1 MVNVNFVV
9 AAWIDSI
16 LFRVVL
22 VHVVIDNIKIKDAY
36 LLGYYA
42 FLGASL
48 TDLGNRHGTIARN
61 NDLMIGR
68 SR

>member
-1 MVNVNFVV
+1 MRNYQ
-9 AAWIDSI
+9 
-16 LFRVVL
+16 VL
-22 VHVVIDNIKIKDAY
+22 CLIKDAY

-48 TDLGNRHGTIARN
+48 TDRGNRNGTIARN